1 MYLMMTHPW
10 EMDGVLQKA
19 EETFR
24 KIKVPFYTG
33 SRAYAYTYKLH
44 WQGAQHYFQERRAPK
59 KLLFNGRGHV
69 ERPFHQRHDEIISW
83 YDHWLKAKATG
94 IMDEPPV
101 RYWLMGAN
109 EWRTPPRVGRRQRW
123 RHHLPLPR
131 QGYPV
136 AR

>member
-69 ERPFHQRHDEIISW
+69 ERPFHQRHVFRLLGMSMGKNSTPDCC
-83 YDHWLKAKATG
+83 TG
-94 IMDEPPV
+94 C
-101 RYWLMGAN
+101 G
-109 EWRTPPRVGRRQRW
+109 
-123 RHHLPLPR
+123 
-131 QGYPV
+131 
-136 AR
+136 